1 MYKHNSF
8 VKKLKKHFISFNDT
22 LESYF
27 NSLKYFKSNY
37 KKILLAK
44 NNIVFLIIGIVVI
57 LTPAYLTLPS
67 FYDKIVVK
75 KYIKNQ
81 ILNKY
86 NFEIRFNNKI
96 VYGLLPKPHFS
107 SKNLSILHNNKNIGN
122 VKNFKIFI
130 SSDRLFSFNNME
142 LKNLIFEK
150 TDFEIDKDDL
160 NFFSNFL
167 KTEPNENKIIFKKS
181 NIFFK
186 NKEDETLFIS
196 KIYNSEFFYDFNKLA
211 NTYSSKNEIFNVPFK
226 LIIKNDK
233 FNKKILSEFSS
244 KKLRLNIENEIDYE
258 DKITKGLL
266 DILFINK
273 DTSLSFLKKE
283 NSISFE
289 SSGKKNFYNGII
301 DFKPFYLSSNF
312 NYEGISFK
320 NFFSEDSIVF
330 DLLRS
335 ELFNNLNLNLSSV
348 LNIKKIINFDE
359 LNNLLLNVEIN
370 QGSINLTNSSIA
382 WKDDLN
388 ITLRDGLIDY
398 GKNSINLIGKIVII
412 VQDEND
418 FYSSFQVKKNNRK
431 DIKEIEF
438 DFVYDLI
445 KSKIIFDNVK
455 LNKKSSSKGDEFI
468 NKFNSKNMTL
478 NKILFKNFVNNFFDA
493 YFG

>member
-1 MYKHNSF
+1 M
-8 VKKLKKHFISFNDT
+8 
-22 LESYF
+22 
-27 NSLKYFKSNY
+27 
-37 KKILLAK
+37 
-44 NNIVFLIIGIVVI
+44 
-57 LTPAYLTLPS
+57 
-67 FYDKIVVK
+67 
-75 KYIKNQ
+75 
-81 ILNKY
+81 
-86 NFEIRFNNKI
+86 
-96 VYGLLPKPHFS
+96 
-107 SKNLSILHNNKNIGN
+107 
-122 VKNFKIFI
+122 
-130 SSDRLFSFNNME
+130 
-142 LKNLIFEK
+142 
-150 TDFEIDKDDL
+150 
-160 NFFSNFL
+160 
-167 KTEPNENKIIFKKS
+167 
-181 NIFFK
+181 
-186 NKEDETLFIS
+186 
-196 KIYNSEFFYDFNKLA
+196 
-211 NTYSSKNEIFNVPFK
+211 
-226 LIIKNDK
+226 
-233 FNKKILSEFSS
+233 
-244 KKLRLNIENEIDYE
+244 
-258 DKITKGLL
+258 
-266 DILFINK
+266 
-273 DTSLSFLKKE
+273 
-283 NSISFE
+283 
-289 SSGKKNFYNGII
+289 
-301 DFKPFYLSSNF
+301 
-312 NYEGISFK
+312 
-320 NFFSEDSIVF
+320 
-330 DLLRS
+330 LRS